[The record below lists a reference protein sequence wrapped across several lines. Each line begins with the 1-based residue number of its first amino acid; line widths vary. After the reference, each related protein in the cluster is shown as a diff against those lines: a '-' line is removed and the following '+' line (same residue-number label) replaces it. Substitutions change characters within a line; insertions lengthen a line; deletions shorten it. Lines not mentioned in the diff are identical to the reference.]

1 MTHIHF
7 ISIGEPTLCNLAIAL
22 HEQGYK
28 VTSSYTSLKG
38 NEKSA
43 LEACGLLP
51 DQEGFFEDNI
61 EKGIDFVV
69 PALDIDGENIE
80 LRKAKELNLQIVSF
94 PEFVYWLTKDK
105 VRLVISGSQ
114 GKSTILSMMLYAL
127 NKHKIH
133 VDYVALDPIKGFD
146 ENVRLSYDARIVL
159 LVGTETPVPE
169 KDNKP
174 FHQFYRPHIV
184 VIPNLQWV
192 ENKHYPSHD
201 LYIAAFKS
209 LTERIEREG
218 KFIFHEND
226 FNLEALSSSLREDIT
241 AMPYQEDQVVE
252 GEGKSYLKNRFGLY
266 SIHIKDE
273 YFLRNLSAARL
284 ACRQL
289 GLQDKDFYAAISEYS
304 FL

>member
-22 HEQGYK
+22 HKQGFK
-28 VTSSYTSLKG
+28 ITSSFVELGDS
-38 NEKSA
+38 EKAA
-43 LEACGLLP
+43 LTEYGLLP
-51 DQEGFFEDNI
+51 DQEGFFEENI

-69 PALDIDGENIE
+69 PALDVDSENVE
-80 LRKAKELNLQIVSF
+80 LKKAKELNLQVVSF

-114 GKSTILSMMLYAL
+114 GKNTILGMMLYAL
-127 NKHKIH
+127 SKHKIH
-133 VDYVALDPIKGFD
+133 VDFVALDPIKGTND
-146 ENVRLSYDARIVL
+146 NVRLSYDARIVL
-159 LVGTETPVPE
+159 LVGTENPVPE
-169 KDNKP
+169 KDKKP

-192 ENKHYPSHD
+192 ESSDYPTHD
-201 LYIAAFKS
+201 SYINAFKG

-226 FNLEALSSSLREDIT
+226 FNLEALANSLREDIT
-241 AMPYQEDQVVE
+241 AMPYQEDEVVE
-252 GEGKSYLKNRFGLY
+252 GEGKTYLKNRFGLF

>member
-22 HEQGYK
+22 HKQGFK
-28 VTSSYTSLKG
+28 ITSSFVELG
-38 NEKSA
+38 DNEKAA
-43 LEACGLLP
+43 LTEYGLLP
-51 DQEGFFEDNI
+51 DQEGFFEENI
-61 EKGIDFVV
+61 VKGIDFVV
-69 PALDIDGENIE
+69 PALDVDLENVE
-80 LRKAKELNLQIVSF
+80 LKKARELNLQVVSF

-114 GKSTILSMMLYAL
+114 GKNTILGMMLYAL
-127 NKHKIH
+127 SKHKIH
-133 VDYVALDPIKGFD
+133 VDFVALDPIKGIN

-159 LVGTETPVPE
+159 LVGTEIPIPE
-169 KDNKP
+169 KEKKP

-184 VIPNLQWV
+184 VIPNLQWA
-192 ENKHYPSHD
+192 ESEYYPTHD
-201 LYIAAFKS
+201 SYMNAFKI

-226 FNLEALSSSLREDIT
+226 FNLEALANSLREDIT
-241 AMPYQEDQVVE
+241 AMPYQEDLVVE
-252 GEGKSYLKNRFGLY
+252 GEGKTYLKNRFGLF

>member
-22 HEQGYK
+22 HKQGYK
-28 VTSSYTSLKG
+28 VTSSYTSLNKD
-38 NEKSA
+38 EKSI

-51 DQEGFFEDNI
+51 NQEGFFEDNI

-69 PALDIDGENIE
+69 PALDLDDQNIE
-80 LRKAKELNLQIVSF
+80 LQKAKELNLQIVSF

-114 GKSTILSMMLYAL
+114 GKSTILNMMLYAL
-127 NKHKIH
+127 NKHKIQ
-133 VDYVALDPIKGFD
+133 VDYIALDPIKGSGV
-146 ENVRLSYDARIVL
+146 NVRLSYDARIVL
-159 LVGTETPVPE
+159 LVGTETPVPQ

-184 VIPNLQWV
+184 VLPNLQWV
-192 ENKHYPSHD
+192 ENIQYPSHD
-201 LYIAAFKS
+201 LYITAFKA

-252 GEGKSYLKNRFGLY
+252 GEGKTYLKNRFGLF
-266 SIHIKDE
+266 SIRIKDE